1 MQNFIPLYSQE
12 EEKKEKNEGPIKGIL
27 QITEYSNALKEREE
41 ALKQAKIISGQIA
54 DLSNDMRYEVIK
66 QGEKLD
72 EIDDNMLAVDEN
84 VEKGLNE
91 LKQIEV
97 ITRASKKR
105 LYCLITLL
113 FIVLGVIL
121 YYVIQFIRG
130 NNK

>member
-1 MQNFIPLYSQE
+1 MTNFIPIYDA
-12 EEKKEKNEGPIKGIL
+12 EEKEEINEGPIKGTL
-27 QITEYSNALKEREE
+27 QITEYSNSLAERTE

-105 LYCLITLL
+105 LYCLLTLI

-121 YYVIQFIRG
+121 YYIFKSIRG

>member
-1 MQNFIPLYSQE
+1 
-12 EEKKEKNEGPIKGIL
+12 
-27 QITEYSNALKEREE
+27 
-41 ALKQAKIISGQIA
+41 
-54 DLSNDMRYEVIK
+54 MRYEVIK

>member
-1 MQNFIPLYSQE
+1 
-12 EEKKEKNEGPIKGIL
+12 
-27 QITEYSNALKEREE
+27 
-41 ALKQAKIISGQIA
+41 
-54 DLSNDMRYEVIK
+54 
-66 QGEKLD
+66 
-72 EIDDNMLAVDEN
+72 MLAVDEN

-105 LYCLITLL
+105 LYCLLTLI

-121 YYVIQFIRG
+121 YYVFKSIRG